1 MDQFFFDDAET
12 ISLFMENFP
21 SIVMILDPDTGI
33 ILECNQAAVSFYG
46 YSREKLLSMSIF
58 DINCL
63 SRDEV
68 EGEIKRAKER
78 SQNFFRF
85 RHRVSSGDVRDV
97 EVYSIPV
104 TLREGTRMFSIVR
117 DISET
122 VMVERHLEDRTRQLN
137 CLHRLFHLF
146 EGMCE
151 DVNTLC
157 REVEMAV
164 RDAMPFKDR
173 CRVLAQV
180 GEIEQGLLDPSYDR
194 CLGTYSIP
202 GRLPVYVE
210 VSLPDFPD
218 QEGSIFRDQER
229 TLIFMTAEWLAR
241 YLERVTVV
249 SELKIAKERTE
260 KYLSMA
266 GAFFLVLDGQGRI
279 MEINEKG
286 ASLLGYPRN
295 SLLGRCWFDVALS
308 MDNRADVEGYFYA
321 LFSSKHE
328 FEEKFESEV
337 RTFGGDRRTLRWINS
352 PVRNEFGDIKEI
364 LSIGMDITDEID
376 AVKKVEKLTFHD
388 SLTGLFNRNYMEKIK
403 ETFFV
408 RDNLPI
414 GIVMGDVNGLKLTND
429 AFGHAAGDALLKD
442 AGAML
447 KASCREKDVV
457 IRWGGDE
464 FIVLF
469 PSTGRSVMSRI
480 ANRIDDRFSS
490 SEEALN
496 RGALVPSLT
505 IGTAVMENL
514 DEGFEATLKKAED
527 MMYQKKI
534 LAGASWRSS
543 ILGSLESVLRERTSE
558 TTDHILRVRELARA
572 FASELDLSDDET
584 GRLELLARL
593 HDVGLIAVP
602 VDILMK
608 KGPLDQSEWA
618 VIKRH
623 PEVGYR
629 IARATSSETSS
640 VADEILSHHERW
652 DGGGYPNGLNGEKI
666 PFLSRILSIL
676 DAFDVMTH
684 DRTYRK
690 ARTVQEAL
698 EEIRTCSGS
707 QFDPSLVELFL
718 SMNRMDD

>member
-46 YSREKLLSMSIF
+46 YPRGKLLSMSVF

-63 SRDEV
+63 SRHEI

-85 RHRVSSGDVRDV
+85 RHRISSGDVRDV

-104 TLREGTRMFSIVR
+104 TFREKTRMFSIVR

-146 EGMCE
+146 EGMCD

-180 GEIEQGLLDPSYDR
+180 GEMEQSLLDPSYDR
-194 CLGTYSIP
+194 CLGFYSIP

-286 ASLLGYPRN
+286 ASIMGYPRN
-295 SLLGRCWFDVALS
+295 SLLGRCWF
-308 MDNRADVEGYFYA
+308 
-321 LFSSKHE
+321 
-328 FEEKFESEV
+328 
-337 RTFGGDRRTLRWINS
+337 
-352 PVRNEFGDIKEI
+352 
-364 LSIGMDITDEID
+364 
-376 AVKKVEKLTFHD
+376 
-388 SLTGLFNRNYMEKIK
+388 
-403 ETFFV
+403 
-408 RDNLPI
+408 
-414 GIVMGDVNGLKLTND
+414 
-429 AFGHAAGDALLKD
+429 
-442 AGAML
+442 
-447 KASCREKDVV
+447 
-457 IRWGGDE
+457 
-464 FIVLF
+464 
-469 PSTGRSVMSRI
+469 
-480 ANRIDDRFSS
+480 
-490 SEEALN
+490 
-496 RGALVPSLT
+496 
-505 IGTAVMENL
+505 
-514 DEGFEATLKKAED
+514 
-527 MMYQKKI
+527 
-534 LAGASWRSS
+534 
-543 ILGSLESVLRERTSE
+543 
-558 TTDHILRVRELARA
+558 
-572 FASELDLSDDET
+572 
-584 GRLELLARL
+584 
-593 HDVGLIAVP
+593 
-602 VDILMK
+602 
-608 KGPLDQSEWA
+608 
-618 VIKRH
+618 
-623 PEVGYR
+623 
-629 IARATSSETSS
+629 
-640 VADEILSHHERW
+640 
-652 DGGGYPNGLNGEKI
+652 
-666 PFLSRILSIL
+666 
-676 DAFDVMTH
+676 
-684 DRTYRK
+684 
-690 ARTVQEAL
+690 
-698 EEIRTCSGS
+698 
-707 QFDPSLVELFL
+707 
-718 SMNRMDD
+718 